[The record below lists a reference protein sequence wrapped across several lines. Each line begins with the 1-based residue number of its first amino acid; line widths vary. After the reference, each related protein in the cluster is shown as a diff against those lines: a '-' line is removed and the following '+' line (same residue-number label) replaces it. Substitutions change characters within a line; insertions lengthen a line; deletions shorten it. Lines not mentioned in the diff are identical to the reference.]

1 MGLQC
6 FNVEEKRIY
15 IFCNLFYFN
24 SLIKISREDTK
35 LENLSFTLSYKECR
49 GEVIPVKNNALTR
62 VNLKINF
69 LTLFIFLKIIQ
80 SFSWAA
86 TSSLFWCISFFFI
99 NFEWALCI
107 QTLWYILPWTVYV
120 MKQSFERLINIQLSV
135 RTCLNTLHI
144 WVLFTKTLS
153 FIKRNLSFRWICSYQ
168 VKLVTNQ
175 HDAQTCL
182 SLIQ

>member
-24 SLIKISREDTK
+24 SLIKISMEDTK

-69 LTLFIFLKIIQ
+69 PDIVFIFE
-80 SFSWAA
+80 
-86 TSSLFWCISFFFI
+86 
-99 NFEWALCI
+99 N
-107 QTLWYILPWTVYV
+107 
-120 MKQSFERLINIQLSV
+120 
-135 RTCLNTLHI
+135 
-144 WVLFTKTLS
+144 
-153 FIKRNLSFRWICSYQ
+153 
-168 VKLVTNQ
+168 
-175 HDAQTCL
+175 
-182 SLIQ
+182 